1 MIMLKST
8 VTIEVK
14 RKDVIM
20 FKKFLM
26 MLMMAAALTFA
37 ATGCGEADSS
47 AIVEESD
54 EAEISDTDD
63 VDSEGEEEQGS
74 EGVAASDGSTM
85 DMTGVVEG
93 DFPDFDQTAAPKTG
107 DQIVT
112 FDVKDFGEI
121 KAVLF
126 PEVAPY
132 GVKNF
137 TLHANEGYYDG
148 LTFHR
153 IISNFM
159 IQGGDPDGNGTGGE
173 SIWKTPFY
181 NETAPQACIIRG
193 SLCYAN
199 AGYDPSNGSQFFI
212 TQLDTVTDEDLKM
225 YEEQGIT
232 LTEEQKEIYKKNGG
246 AAWLQGGYTVF
257 GQVYE
262 GMDIVDEISKVSTD
276 DADKPLD
283 DVIINKVTISEYE

>member
-1 MIMLKST
+1 
-8 VTIEVK
+8 
-14 RKDVIM
+14 M

-26 MLMMAAALTFA
+26 MLMMVVAVSFA
-37 ATGCGEADSS
+37 FTGCGEKASS
-47 AIVEESD
+47 V
-54 EAEISDTDD
+54 DTS
-63 VDSEGEEEQGS
+63 DSEVQDSAEVEDTEGGEEEQAPQG
-74 EGVAASDGSTM
+74 EAASDGSTM

-93 DFPDFDQTAAPKTG
+93 DFPDFDQTAPPKAG
-107 DQIVT
+107 DTIVT

-126 PEVAPY
+126 PEIAPY

-137 TLHANEGYYDG
+137 TVHAKEGYYDG

-159 IQGGDPDGNGTGGE
+159 IQGGDPDGNGFGGE

-181 NETAPQACIIRG
+181 NETAPQACVIRG

-212 TQLDTVTDEDLKM
+212 TQLDKCTDEDIKM
-225 YEEQGIT
+225 YEDKGMTIT
-232 LTEEQKEIYKKNGG
+232 DEQKEIYKKNGG

-276 DADKPLD
+276 DSDKPVE
-283 DVIINKVTISEYE
+283 DVIINKVTISEYK

>member
-1 MIMLKST
+1 
-8 VTIEVK
+8 
-14 RKDVIM
+14 M
-20 FKKFLM
+20 FKKFLL
-26 MLMMAAALTFA
+26 MLMMAATLSFA
-37 ATGCGEADSS
+37 FTGCGDKKTST
-47 AIVEESD
+47 V
-54 EAEISDTDD
+54 DTS
-63 VDSEGEEEQGS
+63 DSEVQDSAEVEDTEGGEEEQAPQG
-74 EGVAASDGSTM
+74 EAASDGSTM
-85 DMTGVVEG
+85 DMTGVVTG
-93 DFPDFDQTAAPKTG
+93 DFPDFDQTREPKAG
-107 DQIVT
+107 DTIVT

-121 KAVLF
+121 KALLF

-137 TLHANEGYYDG
+137 TLHAKEGYYDG

-153 IISNFM
+153 IISDFM

-181 NETAPQACIIRG
+181 NETAPQACVIRG

-212 TQLDTVTDEDLKM
+212 TQIDKCTDEDIKM
-225 YEEQGIT
+225 YEDQGLQ
-232 LTEEQKEIYKKNGG
+232 LTDEQKEIYKKNGG

-262 GMDIVDEISKVSTD
+262 GMDIVDDISKVQTD
-276 DADKPLD
+276 DSDKPVE
-283 DVIINKVTISEYE
+283 DVIINKVTVSEFK

>member
-1 MIMLKST
+1 
-8 VTIEVK
+8 
-14 RKDVIM
+14 M

-26 MLMMAAALTFA
+26 MLMMAAIVSFA
-37 ATGCGEADSS
+37 FTGCGDKKTSS
-47 AIVEESD
+47 V
-54 EAEISDTDD
+54 DTS
-63 VDSEGEEEQGS
+63 DSEVQDSAEVEDTEGGEEEQAPQG
-74 EGVAASDGSTM
+74 EAASDGSTM

-93 DFPDFDQTAAPKTG
+93 DFPDFDQTRAPKAG
-107 DQIVT
+107 DTIVT

-126 PEVAPY
+126 PEIAPY

-137 TLHANEGYYDG
+137 TVHAKEGYYDG

-181 NETAPQACIIRG
+181 NETAPQACVIRG

-212 TQLDTVTDEDLKM
+212 TQLDKCTDEDIKM
-225 YEEQGIT
+225 YEDKGMTIT
-232 LTEEQKEIYKKNGG
+232 DEQKEIYKKNGG

-262 GMDIVDEISKVSTD
+262 GMDIVDDISKVQTD
-276 DADKPLD
+276 ESDKPVE
-283 DVIINKVTISEYE
+283 DVIINKVTISEYK